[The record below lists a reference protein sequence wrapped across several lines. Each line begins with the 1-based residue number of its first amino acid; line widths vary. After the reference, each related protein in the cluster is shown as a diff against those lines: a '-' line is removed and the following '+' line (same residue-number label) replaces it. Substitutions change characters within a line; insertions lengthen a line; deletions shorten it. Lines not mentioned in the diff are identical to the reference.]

1 MADNTT
7 TTYRDILDNNDNNKS
22 YWHNFKPWENPFVGQ
37 KACAAYIWDIQQ
49 ELKHNNEDLI
59 NRDIVAEALAK
70 RNVLRQTKTIQITT
84 NLKFLSLE
92 FDTTTTMNTFCQEPL
107 DIVVSCTISFRPDF
121 KKYKQRQPR
130 NYTIVSFFNVPAEV
144 DIQLLIDFLDEYAE
158 IEGSH

>member
-22 YWHNFKPWENPFVGQ
+22 YWHNFKPWENPFVG
-37 KACAAYIWDIQQ
+37 KKTCAAYIWDIQQ
-49 ELKHNNEDLI
+49 ELRHNNEDLI

-92 FDTTTTMNTFCQEPL
+92 FDTTTTMNTFC
-107 DIVVSCTISFRPDF
+107 
-121 KKYKQRQPR
+121 
-130 NYTIVSFFNVPAEV
+130 
-144 DIQLLIDFLDEYAE
+144 
-158 IEGSH
+158 